1 MKKIALL
8 FTTCILSFCLQ
19 AQTTFDI
26 DWFFSVGSSANLTI
40 EVDDTVRWTW
50 ADTSPHSVTSI
61 DGQSQET
68 FDSGILTGVGQ
79 QFSYTFTQE
88 GTNDYQCEVHP
99 GAMFGTITV
108 EENLSIEEKFFS
120 NLNYF
125 PNPVN
130 DKLTVTSLFMLD
142 SSKMYNVLGEEIF
155 QQNEKANVLEI
166 NMSNLN
172 NGIYFVTVSSGDLIK
187 TFKIVKR

>member
-1 MKKIALL
+1 MKKISLL
-8 FTTCILSFCLQ
+8 LTTCFLSVFLQ

-26 DWFFSVGSSANLTI
+26 DWFFNVGSLANLTI

-61 DGQSQET
+61 TGQSQET

-88 GTNDYQCEVHP
+88 GTNDYRCEVHP

-108 EENLSIEEKFFS
+108 EQNLSIEDKFLS
-120 NLNYF
+120 NVNYF

-130 DKLTVTSLFMLD
+130 DKLTVTSLFILD
-142 SSKMYNVLGEEIF
+142 SSKVYNILGKEVF
-155 QQNEKANVLEI
+155 QQNENANVAEI
-166 NMSNLN
+166 NMSGLS
-172 NGIYFVTVSSGDLIK
+172 NGIYFVTVSSGELKK